1 MEFYKIDEPQVFD
14 KALELYRQAMK
25 LDPDNFVLASDY
37 AMSYYG
43 IKPMRTGDAIAAWE
57 SALKIAPDAKEREG
71 VYIHLARIKLN
82 AGRFEEVHR
91 LLNSVTNEMYASLK
105 NRLTRN
111 LERQEKA
118 ATVTNAPAAT
128 LTK

>member
-1 MEFYKIDEPQVFD
+1 M
-14 KALELYRQAMK
+14 
-25 LDPDNFVLASDY
+25 
-37 AMSYYG
+37 
-43 IKPMRTGDAIAAWE
+43 
-57 SALKIAPDAKEREG
+57 KIAPDAKEREG